1 MNTFSLKVIASDK
14 VFFDGK
20 CGIIIVPALDGEQ
33 AIMSHHEDMVIA
45 TKEGEVRFKEKEDDD
60 WTKVVVGVGFV
71 YISHNRVI
79 MLVDT
84 AERPEDIDRV
94 RAEAA
99 LERAKEQLR
108 QKQSI
113 HEYYHS
119 KAALARSTCSRRSFS
134 ARRVSNSC
142 FSSSFIYYSSVSMVS
157 SALRR
162 SSSSASFTHGSCS
175 RMVRLDSRGERDSS
189 VPASAV

>member
-1 MNTFSLKVIASDK
+1 
-14 VFFDGK
+14 
-20 CGIIIVPALDGEQ
+20 
-33 AIMSHHEDMVIA
+33 MVIA

-113 HEYYHS
+113 QEYHMNQM
-119 KAALARSTCSRRSFS
+119 ALARAMTRLK
-134 ARRVSNSC
+134 V
-142 FSSSFIYYSSVSMVS
+142 
-157 SALRR
+157 
-162 SSSSASFTHGSCS
+162 THKQ
-175 RMVRLDSRGERDSS
+175 
-189 VPASAV
+189 

>member
-1 MNTFSLKVIASDK
+1 MAGNTFYLKIISANR
-14 VFFDGK
+14 VFFSGR
-20 CGIIIVPALDGEQ
+20 CRSLIVPEYDGQKEIL
-33 AIMSHHEDMVIA
+33 AHHEDMVIA
-45 TKEGEVRFKEKEDDD
+45 TKEGEVRFKDKEDDD

-113 HEYYHS
+113 QEYHVS
-119 KAALARSTCSRRSFS
+119 QASMAR
-134 ARRVSNSC
+134 A
-142 FSSSFIYYSSVSMVS
+142 M
-157 SALRR
+157 LRLKE
-162 SSSSASFTHGSCS
+162 AGKYE
-175 RMVRLDSRGERDSS
+175 VK
-189 VPASAV
+189 

>member
-94 RAEAA
+94 RAIDIRRAQEAK
-99 LERAKEQLR
+99 ERAEEQLR

-113 HEYYHS
+113 QEYHVS
-119 KAALARSTCSRRSFS
+119 QASMAR
-134 ARRVSNSC
+134 A
-142 FSSSFIYYSSVSMVS
+142 M
-157 SALRR
+157 LRLKE
-162 SSSSASFTHGSCS
+162 AGKYE
-175 RMVRLDSRGERDSS
+175 VK
-189 VPASAV
+189 

>member
-99 LERAKEQLR
+99 L
-108 QKQSI
+108 SV
-113 HEYYHS
+113 
-119 KAALARSTCSRRSFS
+119 RR
-134 ARRVSNSC
+134 NSC
-142 FSSSFIYYSSVSMVS
+142 V
-157 SALRR
+157 R
-162 SSSSASFTHGSCS
+162 SRASRSIMYPRHPWREQCC
-175 RMVRLDSRGERDSS
+175 
-189 VPASAV
+189 A